1 LLQLISF
8 SGFFIENIHF
18 QKVQNIL
25 KKEKEKKRKRGKKKI
40 PNSENFLK
48 MDFLIFFNEL
58 LQFIN

>member
-25 KKEKEKKRKRGKKKI
+25 KKEKEEKR
-40 PNSENFLK
+40 NFQILRT
-48 MDFLIFFNEL
+48 F
-58 LQFIN
+58 